1 MAKLNRRQRNAKNAN
16 NALPRGQKK
25 PARPR
30 QGTQKPVKEKI
41 QTDAEI
47 LAKSGPKSKETKKS
61 PRPGEVVETKS
72 VEAANRVNRRE
83 RNRQQS
89 DILDREA
96 LKNRPRPARS
106 TAKNILSRARKAV
119 GRSVRQAASKAVK
132 SVFGKARKFFGA

>member
-72 VEAANRVNRRE
+72 VEAVNRRE
-83 RNRQQS
+83 RNRRQS

-106 TAKNILSRARKAV
+106 TARNILSRARKVV
-119 GRSVRQAASKAVK
+119 GRSVRQAASKAAK
-132 SVFGKARKFFGA
+132 NILGKARKFFGA

>member
-1 MAKLNRRQRNAKNAN
+1 MALNRRQRNAKNAN

-25 PARPR
+25 PKKPR

-61 PRPGEVVETKS
+61 PRPGEPTETKS
-72 VEAANRVNRRE
+72 REAFNRRE
-83 RNRQQS
+83 RNRQTS

-106 TAKNILSRARKAV
+106 TAKNILSRVRKVV
-119 GRSVRQAASKAVK
+119 GKGVRKTVS
-132 SVFGKARKFFGA
+132 SIFGKTRRFFGG

>member
-1 MAKLNRRQRNAKNAN
+1 MAKLNRRQRNAKNAK

-72 VEAANRVNRRE
+72 VEAVNRRE
-83 RNRQQS
+83 RNRRQS

-106 TAKNILSRARKAV
+106 TARNILSRARKVV
-119 GRSVRQAASKAVK
+119 GRSVRQAASKAAK
-132 SVFGKARKFFGA
+132 NILGKARKFFGA

>member
-1 MAKLNRRQRNAKNAN
+1 MAKLNRRKRNAKNAN

-41 QTDAEI
+41 QSDAEI
-47 LAKSGPKSKETKKS
+47 LAKAGPKSKETKKS

-72 VEAANRVNRRE
+72 VEAVNRRR
-83 RNRQQS
+83 RNREQG
-89 DILDREA
+89 DILDQEA

-106 TAKNILSRARKAV
+106 TAKSILSRARKAV
-119 GRSVRQAASKAVK
+119 GKGVRQKAAKAAK
-132 SVFGKARKFFGA
+132 SILGKARKFSGP

>member
-16 NALPRGQKK
+16 NALPRGQRK

-72 VEAANRVNRRE
+72 VEAVNRRQ
-83 RNRQQS
+83 RNREQS

-96 LKNRPRPARS
+96 LKNQPRPSRS
-106 TAKNILSRARKAV
+106 TAKNILTRARKVV
-119 GRSVRQAASKAVK
+119 GRSARQAASKAVK
-132 SVFGKARKFFGA
+132 NVLGKARRFFGA